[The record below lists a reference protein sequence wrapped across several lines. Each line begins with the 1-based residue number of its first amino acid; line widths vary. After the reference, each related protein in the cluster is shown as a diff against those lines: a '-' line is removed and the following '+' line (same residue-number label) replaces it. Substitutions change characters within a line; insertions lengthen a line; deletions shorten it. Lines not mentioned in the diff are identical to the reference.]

1 VTAPSD
7 ISWSAPSGTFNL
19 RVAAVICRE
28 EHILLCTV
36 GDLGYWFLPGGRAR
50 IGEPSDVALAREMA
64 EELGHVLPGARLALV
79 VENIYRGRALEHEI
93 GLYYRL
99 AWPAELPPDDL
110 HGGTEPGHSF
120 RWVPARDLGS
130 AGFQP
135 AGLIP
140 VLPGLVQPA
149 AARPEL
155 AGALRHIV
163 LRPD

>member
-19 RVAAVICRE
+19 RVAAVICRD

-36 GDLGYWFLPGGRAR
+36 NGLGYWILPGGRVR

-64 EELGHVLPGARLALV
+64 EELGHVLPGGTLALV
-79 VENIYRGRALEHEI
+79 AENIYRGAALHHGI

-99 AWPAELPPDDL
+99 TWPAELAPDDL
-110 HGGTEPGHSF
+110 HRGTEPGHHF
-120 RWVPARDLGS
+120 RWVPARELGS

-135 AGLIP
+135 AGLIS
-140 VLPGLVQPA
+140 VLPDLI
-149 AARPEL
+149 RPEA
-155 AGALRHIV
+155 AGTLRHVV